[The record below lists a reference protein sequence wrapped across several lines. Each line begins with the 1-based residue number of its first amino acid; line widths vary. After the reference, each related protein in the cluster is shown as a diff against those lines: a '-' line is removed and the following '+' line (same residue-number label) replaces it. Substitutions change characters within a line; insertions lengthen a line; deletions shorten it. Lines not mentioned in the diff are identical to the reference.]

1 MSLGE
6 WDDEDL
12 GLEPEGYAT
21 GEANGSSVFID
32 NTGTASN
39 PDGGGDE
46 ELPDLYY
53 GSVDEFVREQIVP
66 VFRRRVGPGEG
77 LHWAADWWRY
87 PEAVMRLDA
96 LWRSW
101 EALRLDPALG
111 ISVWLRDH
119 ADHHL
124 AVLMSSDGPF
134 VKSKDSNDHGENLP
148 YTAPPEG
155 LFPDVRRGG
164 DADR

>member
-12 GLEPEGYAT
+12 DLDSDGYAT
-21 GEANGSSVFID
+21 GEVAGSAVFID
-32 NTGTASN
+32 NTRAASGA
-39 PDGGGDE
+39 DVE
-46 ELPDLYY
+46 EPPELYY

-111 ISVWLRDH
+111 ISVWMRDH

-134 VKSKDSNDHGENLP
+134 LKSKDSNDHGEDLP